1 MIHLCCCLARKRP
14 HCRSQTKTRTACS
27 LAILMNFGPV
37 KQTVWVQPFF
47 ETNNNK
53 SSAFGHR
60 VRVPTGRYLQRKT
73 SVRIPL
79 TCNAAVPIGA
89 ANGTSLGGRYVAK
102 ILKEDSILCHLVYSQ
117 SFRDIYCRKVAIS
130 VKPHLDFLDHQHLGS
145 AVLCQLDPF
154 WMDSSL
160 EITQICSN
168 PYYSAKFSERI
179 YLPLIIPNIFLN

>member
-1 MIHLCCCLARKRP
+1 MKGTL
-14 HCRSQTKTRTACS
+14 TRTACS

-117 SFRDIYCRKVAIS
+117 SFRDIYCRRVAIS

-145 AVLCQLDPF
+145 AVLSTWPILDGFLIGNHSNMLEPILLCKIL
-154 WMDSSL
+154 WENVSS
-160 EITQICSN
+160 I
-168 PYYSAKFSERI
+168 YYPKYFFK
-179 YLPLIIPNIFLN
+179 LIIDR